1 MSTAFFE
8 DRVVGDNV
16 EKCGADHAQ
25 RRGAAYSAGWPKF
38 LLPPVGMESVT
49 MPGMVAAAARQMSEI
64 SERMQLMWPSPFKCV
79 HRKGSNAVNSRFQPE
94 QLGQI
99 VRRVNTLSGSAYP
112 MAAADRPTCERVRSR
127 NTPPDFRLSDI
138 IIQLYSKCLPC
149 TSAFLLF
156 SAAQRKFPVFPV
168 SVLTF
173 RMGCATFLLT
183 RW

>member
-94 QLGQI
+94 RLGQI
-99 VRRVNTLSGSAYP
+99 VRRVNTLSCRAYP
-112 MAAADRPTCERVRSR
+112 MAAAGCPLRERMRSW
-127 NTPPDFRLSDI
+127 NASLDFHLIYI
-138 IIQLYSKCLPC
+138 IIQ
-149 TSAFLLF
+149 
-156 SAAQRKFPVFPV
+156 
-168 SVLTF
+168 
-173 RMGCATFLLT
+173 
-183 RW
+183 